1 LIFEGAP
8 LPTDHSPLTIH
19 HSALFLRIK
28 NGVMSAF
35 LLAIDW
41 SLVRVGLVILGMGVI
56 TVVLETV
63 IMVLFKFDRFR
74 RSLVYS
80 IMANIGSLLLG
91 IFLFLIFNK
100 TEFGVSQQSE
110 LIVLYG
116 VTSLFEAWLIK
127 LLNPRM
133 GWGRII
139 LTSFVMNLLSFI
151 LLYLTFTKFLASFF
165 SL

>member
-1 LIFEGAP
+1 MG
-8 LPTDHSPLTIH
+8 S
-19 HSALFLRIK
+19 
-28 NGVMSAF
+28 F

-41 SLVRVGLVILGMGVI
+41 SLVRVGLVILATGI
-56 TVVLETV
+56 FTVVIETV
-63 IMVLFKFDRFR
+63 VMVLFKFDRFG

-91 IFLFLIFNK
+91 ILLFLIFNK
-100 TEFGVSQQSE
+100 TEFGVSQRSE
-110 LIVLYG
+110 LIILFCI
-116 VTSLFEAWLIK
+116 TSLFEAWLIK
-127 LLNPRM
+127 LLNPGI

-151 LLYLTFTKFLASFF
+151 ALYLVFTKFLASFF

>member
-1 LIFEGAP
+1 MR
-8 LPTDHSPLTIH
+8 S
-19 HSALFLRIK
+19 
-28 NGVMSAF
+28 F

-41 SLVRVGLVILGMGVI
+41 SLVRVGLIILATGI
-56 TVVLETV
+56 FTVVIETV
-63 IMVLFKFDRFR
+63 IMVLFKFDRFG

-91 IFLFLIFNK
+91 ILLFLIFNK
-100 TEFGVSQQSE
+100 TEFGISQRSE
-110 LIVLYG
+110 LIILFCI
-116 VTSLFEAWLIK
+116 TSLFEAWLIR
-127 LLNPRM
+127 LLNPGM

-151 LLYLTFTKFLASFF
+151 SLYLIFTKFLASFF

>member
-1 LIFEGAP
+1 MRAFF
-8 LPTDHSPLTIH
+8 LT
-19 HSALFLRIK
+19 
-28 NGVMSAF
+28 
-35 LLAIDW
+35 IDW

-91 IFLFLIFNK
+91 ILMFLVFNK
-100 TEFGVSQQSE
+100 TEFGVSQLSE

-139 LTSFVMNLLSFI
+139 LTSLVMNLLSFI
-151 LLYLTFTKFLASFF
+151 FLYLTFTKFLASFF

>member
-1 LIFEGAP
+1 MR
-8 LPTDHSPLTIH
+8 
-19 HSALFLRIK
+19 ALF
-28 NGVMSAF
+28 
-35 LLAIDW
+35 LAIDW
-41 SLVRVGLVILGMGVI
+41 SLMRVGLVILAMGI
-56 TVVLETV
+56 FTVVLETV
-63 IMVLFKFDRFR
+63 VMVLFKFDRFR

-91 IFLFLIFNK
+91 ILLFLVFNK
-100 TEFGVSQQSE
+100 TEFGVSQPSE
-110 LIVLYG
+110 LIVLFCII
-116 VTSLFEAWLIK
+116 SLFEAWLIR

-133 GWGRII
+133 GWAQII

>member
-1 LIFEGAP
+1 M
-8 LPTDHSPLTIH
+8 
-19 HSALFLRIK
+19 R
-28 NGVMSAF
+28 AF
-35 LLAIDW
+35 LLTIDW

-63 IMVLFKFDRFR
+63 IMVLFKFDRFK

-91 IFLFLIFNK
+91 ILLFLVFNK
-100 TEFGVSQQSE
+100 TEFGVSQLTE

-116 VTSLFEAWLIK
+116 VTSLFEAWLIQ

-133 GWGRII
+133 SWGRII
-139 LTSFVMNLLSFI
+139 LTSLVMNLLSFI

>member
-1 LIFEGAP
+1 MKSI
-8 LPTDHSPLTIH
+8 
-19 HSALFLRIK
+19 
-28 NGVMSAF
+28 

-41 SLVRVGLVILGMGVI
+41 SLVRVGMIILGMGLFTVAME
-56 TVVLETV
+56 TVV
-63 IMVLFKFDRFR
+63 MVLFKFDRFR

-91 IFLFLIFNK
+91 ILLFLIFNK
-100 TEFGVSQQSE
+100 TEFGVSQQFE
-110 LIVLYG
+110 LIVLYC

-133 GWGRII
+133 AWGRII

-151 LLYLTFTKFLASFF
+151 LLYLAITKLLASFF
-165 SL
+165 SI

>member
-1 LIFEGAP
+1 MG
-8 LPTDHSPLTIH
+8 S
-19 HSALFLRIK
+19 
-28 NGVMSAF
+28 F

-41 SLVRVGLVILGMGVI
+41 SLVRVGLVILATGI
-56 TVVLETV
+56 FTVVIETV
-63 IMVLFKFDRFR
+63 VMVLFKFDRFG

-91 IFLFLIFNK
+91 ILLFLIFNK
-100 TEFGVSQQSE
+100 TEFGISQRSE
-110 LIVLYG
+110 LIILFCI
-116 VTSLFEAWLIK
+116 TSLFEAWLIK
-127 LLNPRM
+127 LLNPGI

-151 LLYLTFTKFLASFF
+151 ALYLVFTKFLASFF

>member
-1 LIFEGAP
+1 MG
-8 LPTDHSPLTIH
+8 
-19 HSALFLRIK
+19 R
-28 NGVMSAF
+28 F

-41 SLVRVGLVILGMGVI
+41 SLVRVGLVILATGI
-56 TVVLETV
+56 FTVVIETV
-63 IMVLFKFDRFR
+63 VMVLFKFDRFG

-91 IFLFLIFNK
+91 ILLFLIFNK
-100 TEFGVSQQSE
+100 TEFGVSQRSE
-110 LIVLYG
+110 LIILFCI
-116 VTSLFEAWLIK
+116 TSLFEAWLIK
-127 LLNPRM
+127 LLNPGI

-151 LLYLTFTKFLASFF
+151 ALYLVFTKFLASFF